1 MRERQRALIARG
13 EAERT
18 RRRVAP
24 GVEGLDIA
32 PGTIVAVADEPGRW
46 RVASSS
52 VVGLETV
59 LELVPLAAAPV
70 AMAASSGAVLAAPD
84 LVVGQTLLVAAELPG
99 PEDVALT
106 GPRISVMA
114 TGEGAGWRQAALL
127 YSLDDGASW
136 SAAGG
141 TAAPAIIGRVEGG
154 LAAASALLV
163 DRRSRLVVT
172 LQRSDMALG
181 DADPASLALGVN
193 LALVG
198 DELIQFERAEP
209 LGTGRWALMGLRRG
223 LRGSEAAIGLQ
234 AAGDRFALLESD
246 GVATIEVPLA
256 AIGRQVRILASG
268 VGDGQAPAEVSVL
281 VTGASV
287 APPPPVQARARQR
300 SDGALAVSWTRRS
313 RTGGAWRDGVDVPLT
328 EEAEAYRV
336 TFDGSDSAFDVT
348 APELLVPAAERPAG
362 ATTIRIVQRGTLAAS
377 PPATIIL

>member
-1 MRERQRALIARG
+1 
-13 EAERT
+13 
-18 RRRVAP
+18 V
-24 GVEGLDIA
+24 
-32 PGTIVAVADEPGRW
+32 
-46 RVASSS
+46 
-52 VVGLETV
+52 
-59 LELVPLAAAPV
+59 
-70 AMAASSGAVLAAPD
+70 
-84 LVVGQTLLVAAELPG
+84 
-99 PEDVALT
+99 
-106 GPRISVMA
+106 
-114 TGEGAGWRQAALL
+114 
-127 YSLDDGASW
+127 
-136 SAAGG
+136 
-141 TAAPAIIGRVEGG
+141 
-154 LAAASALLV
+154 
-163 DRRSRLVVT
+163 
-172 LQRSDMALG
+172 G